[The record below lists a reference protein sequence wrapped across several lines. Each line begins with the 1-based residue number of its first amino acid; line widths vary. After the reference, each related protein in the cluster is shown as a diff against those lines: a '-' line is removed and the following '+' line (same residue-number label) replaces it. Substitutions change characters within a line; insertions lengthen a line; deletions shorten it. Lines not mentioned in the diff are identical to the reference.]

1 MSSRAGCCIGQARVA
16 RGSWP
21 VARVVPTA
29 KRGPW
34 PPPGDR
40 EEERKSERGRN
51 IGGVDSAKERE
62 REQGR
67 EKAPGVGGQN
77 AFSPSY
83 YHSYHFA
90 LPRLASSSKLPS
102 KGSFFLLVPL
112 RLLFFCFFLSR
123 FSLAPPRSLL
133 CARTHARSCAR
144 VVERVA
150 LSPGGWFRDVPLP
163 RPSAAYRRC
172 N

>member
-51 IGGVDSAKERE
+51 IGGVDSAKESKGE
-62 REQGR
+62 RKPRGWAGKTR
-67 EKAPGVGGQN
+67 
-77 AFSPSY
+77 S
-83 YHSYHFA
+83 
-90 LPRLASSSKLPS
+90 LPRTTTRTTLPCLASSSKLPS